1 MTDQKD
7 PTAISAKDSNNPA
20 MTDTTTASGQTD
32 PYASTVSSPA
42 TSDVPGGT
50 VGTLRRF
57 IRSLTSRKSFNVA
70 SDPSLVPAP
79 LTIRKQA
86 RNISAPASLPSSDSA
101 TAEAH
106 QNERHGHG
114 HTKPEPGTSSS
125 SSSSTSGG
133 ICHHFRNR
141 PRSHQHAILAA
152 VTRMV
157 ANGEADVAEI
167 AGVLD
172 MEPSELV
179 QYMADFE
186 ALAREAPSVVDE
198 EITAFYSSIPA
209 TVLSESEVDELCGGT
224 HLRCVETNEA
234 GVVALTGKE
243 TETELATNERDDLS
257 DDGSESTVR
266 VRRLS
271 WVSSDDD
278 DADDDGAEV
287 YYDAQEYPDESPSPN
302 RVPPPLYTV
311 LWSSSDQDHADRTI
325 HSHYLTPSRQVLEL
339 QRRRLPIPN
348 TTATTTAIV
357 LSIVL
362 PVPDPAAPPPASPPP
377 PQKSLLQR
385 IISKVPNIVW
395 MGLAVLVGRF
405 LGVALSEATSPH
417 HGYGY
422 LHSYY

>member
-20 MTDTTTASGQTD
+20 MTDTITASGQAD
-32 PYASTVSSPA
+32 PKASAVSSPA
-42 TSDVPGGT
+42 SSDVPGGVAT
-50 VGTLRRF
+50 PRRF

-86 RNISAPASLPSSDSA
+86 RNVSAPASLPSSDSA
-101 TAEAH
+101 TADAAH
-106 QNERHGHG
+106 QAERHGHDP
-114 HTKPEPGTSSS
+114 TKPEPGSSS
-125 SSSSTSGG
+125 SSNPGS

-157 ANGEADVAEI
+157 ANGEAEVAEI
-167 AGVLD
+167 AAVLD

-179 QYMADFE
+179 QYIADFE

-224 HLRCVETNEA
+224 PLGYVETNEA

-243 TETELATNERDDLS
+243 TGMEPVTHEGDDLS
-257 DDGSESTVR
+257 DDGSESTIR
-266 VRRLS
+266 ARRLS
-271 WVSSDDD
+271 WVSSDD
-278 DADDDGAEV
+278 DDDGAEV
-287 YYDAQEYPDESPSPN
+287 YYDAQEYPDESPSPS

-311 LWSSSDQDHADRTI
+311 LWSSDHDHADRTV
-325 HSHYLTPSRQVLEL
+325 HSHYLTPGRQVLEL
-339 QRRRLPIPN
+339 QHRRLPIPD
-348 TTATTTAIV
+348 TTTTTTTTAIV
-357 LSIVL
+357 LSVVL
-362 PVPDPAAPPPASPPP
+362 PVPDPAAPRTAPPPP

-417 HGYGY
+417 RGYGY
-422 LHSYY
+422 MHSYY

>member
-1 MTDQKD
+1 
-7 PTAISAKDSNNPA
+7 
-20 MTDTTTASGQTD
+20 MTDTTTASGQAD

-50 VGTLRRF
+50 VGTPRRF

-70 SDPSLVPAP
+70 SDPSLVPTP

-86 RNISAPASLPSSDSA
+86 RNISGPASLPSSDNA
-101 TAEAH
+101 TPKAH

-114 HTKPEPGTSSS
+114 HTKPEPGTN
-125 SSSSTSGG
+125 SSSSTPGG

-157 ANGEADVAEI
+157 DNGEAEVAEI

-224 HLRCVETNEA
+224 PLRCVETNET

-243 TETELATNERDDLS
+243 TETEPATHERDDLS
-257 DDGSESTVR
+257 DDGSESTIR
-266 VRRLS
+266 ARRLS

-278 DADDDGAEV
+278 DDDDDGAEL
-287 YYDAQEYPDESPSPN
+287 YYDAQEYPDESPSPSC
-302 RVPPPLYTV
+302 VPLPLYTV
-311 LWSSSDQDHADRTI
+311 LWSSSDHDHADRTI
-325 HSHYLTPSRQVLEL
+325 HSHYLTPGRQVLEL
-339 QRRRLPIPN
+339 QRRRPPIPN
-348 TTATTTAIV
+348 TSTTTTAIV
-357 LSIVL
+357 FSIAL
-362 PVPDPAAPPPASPPP
+362 PLPDPAPPPPAPPPP
-377 PQKSLLQR
+377 PQNSLLQR

-422 LHSYY
+422 LHSCY